1 MKKFMKLP
9 ALFVFLLTTVFISCE
24 TEPVDSVLL
33 ENLGEEPGTAGPAVF
48 KVDFSGS
55 THTAI
60 AASAQ
65 YQMGVLNIAGVL
77 NANGEVLSISL
88 DDYAVKTYTDSFI
101 GYFPGNSS
109 EVGYLNID
117 PATGENHGNVTI
129 TSYDAVN
136 KTISGRFNFTGW
148 YGAEDLNLPSIAFTN
163 GTFENVPVSGIPT
176 TTNPGTNETFFRA
189 KVNGTSKNFGTI
201 MAFGEG
207 ATWTISAT
215 NTASQ
220 ESISLTLPETIT
232 PGTYSLEL
240 FTQYYANYLSF
251 TGDGFASDS
260 GTITITSH
268 TGGWIK
274 GTFSF
279 TGEDFDDNVGNVTNG
294 EFSVQD

>member
-9 ALFVFLLTTVFISCE
+9 ALFVLLLSIAFVSCDS
-24 TEPVDSVLL
+24 EPVDPVLLDTIGQEPGATGPSVL
-33 ENLGEEPGTAGPAVF
+33 
-48 KVDFSGS
+48 KVDFSGT

-77 NANGEVLSISL
+77 NANGEALTISL

-101 GYFPGNSS
+101 GYFPGNST
-109 EVGYLNID
+109 EIGYLNIN
-117 PATGENHGNVTI
+117 PATGDNQGSVTI
-129 TSYDAVN
+129 TSFDAVN

-148 YGAEDLNLPSIAFTN
+148 YGVEDLNLPSIAFTN
-163 GTFENVPVSGIPT
+163 GVFENIPVSGLPET
-176 TTNPGTNETFFRA
+176 SNPGTTSFFKA
-189 KVNGTSKNFGTI
+189 KINGTAKTFGTI
-201 MAFGEG
+201 MVFGEG

-232 PGTYSLEL
+232 PGTYPLAL
-240 FTQYYANYLSF
+240 FTEYYANYLSF

-294 EFSVQD
+294 EFSVQE